1 MSLHSSY
8 NTSPHSKLT
17 CFLRP
22 VVSSVV
28 VGLEV
33 VSSAVSQGFSLL
45 SVYLPSPRAVSPS
58 HLVLVALA
66 ERGRVTAVAL
76 LLTLLP
82 ELPKLPLSSYCRCS
96 SAGAAALTLLLLVL
110 VRERV
115 RVHVV
120 DF

>member
-8 NTSPHSKLT
+8 NTSLHSKLT
-17 CFLRP
+17 CFFRP

-45 SVYLPSPRAVSPS
+45 SVYLLSSRAVSPS
-58 HLVLVALA
+58 HLVLLALA

-82 ELPKLPLSSYCRCS
+82 
-96 SAGAAALTLLLLVL
+96 GAAALELLPLLCC
-110 VRERV
+110 
-115 RVHVV
+115 
-120 DF
+120 